1 MINNLNFIYP
11 EIFISLSIMFLLLL
25 GAFKKESS
33 GLIYNLSIVF
43 LIFTLALIFN
53 YPPQSNVN
61 LFNDSYKIDYFSS
74 FMKILTMCSGI
85 FVLIT
90 SSRYLKILTMC
101 SGIFVLITSSRYL
114 KIFKIF
120 KIEYSILILCS
131 ILGMMVMISAN
142 DLIVF
147 YIGLELQSLALYVLA
162 SFNRDQVKS
171 SEAGLKYFVLSAL
184 SSGLLLY
191 GCSLIYGFTGSTNF
205 ITISE
210 NINSTQF
217 GLTFGIVFI
226 LVGLAFKISAVPF
239 HMWAPDVYEGSPT
252 SVTLFFAVV
261 PKIAA
266 LTVFIRF
273 LYVPFINM
281 IDQWQ
286 IIIVFLSIASMI
298 FGAVAA
304 IGQKNLKRL
313 VAYSSIGHMGFA
325 LAGLASGTNEG
336 IQSSII
342 YISIYLIMNLGLFS
356 CLFMMKRNDKYYEN
370 IDDLSGLS
378 KNHPLISLSLLIIL
392 FSLAGIPP
400 MAGFFAKF
408 YVFTAVVKES
418 MYFLAITG
426 LLSTVIAAFYYLR
439 IIKIIYFDPEKEKY
453 DTDYNIGLKITLSLS
468 TLLILLYFIF
478 PSTLVEIVSRINII

>member
-1 MINNLNFIYP
+1 MIDNLNFIYP
-11 EIFISLSIMFLLLL
+11 EMFVSLSIMFLLLL
-25 GAFKKESS
+25 GVFKKNSS
-33 GLIYNLSIVF
+33 LLIYNLSIIF

-53 YPPQSNVN
+53 YPPQSNLN
-61 LFNDSYKIDYFSS
+61 LFNDSYTIDYFSS

-85 FVLIT
+85 FVLI
-90 SSRYLKILTMC
+90 
-101 SGIFVLITSSRYL
+101 VSSRYL

-120 KIEYSILILCS
+120 QIEYSILILCS
-131 ILGMMVMISAN
+131 ILGMMVMISSN

-147 YIGLELQSLALYVLA
+147 YIGLELQSLSLYVLA
-162 SFNRDQVKS
+162 SFNRDQIKS

-210 NINSTQF
+210 NVDSTQL

-286 IIIVFLSIASMI
+286 IIIIFLSIASMI
-298 FGAVAA
+298 FGAIAA

-313 VAYSSIGHMGFA
+313 IAYSSIGHMGFA
-325 LAGLASGTNEG
+325 LAGLSSGTNEG

-342 YISIYLIMNLGLFS
+342 YISIYLVMNLGLFS

-370 IDDLSGLS
+370 IEDLSGLS

-408 YVFTAVVKES
+408 YVFKAVIKES

-426 LLSTVIAAFYYLR
+426 LLSTVISAFYYLR

-453 DTDYNIGLKITLSLS
+453 DTDYNVGLKISLSLS
-468 TLLILLYFIF
+468 TLLILFYFIF
-478 PSTLVEIVSRINII
+478 PSRLVEIVSRINII